1 MKPSERKARTE
12 ALLKKERIPYNPA
25 LPCIDSEDETELR
38 TPEEV
43 GIRMFCLFC
52 IIGTAYDWTDLSYRG
67 YLKKYNLWKYLTH
80 NEASFLSSQSPNRYR
95 SQKYT
100 WRCEALFLL
109 MWAVGLFENLPAPTR
124 QTNNEE
130 IVSKFPSF
138 PTSPWSFIRDLKMR
152 PKTQILDASDLIYRL
167 HWAAR
172 QAGLDGQP
180 PPAGLD
186 PEVVREWHYAINW
199 LTKYG
204 NLDWDD
210 VTTDT

>member
-52 IIGTAYDWTDLSYRG
+52 IIGTAYDWTDLSYRE
-67 YLKKYNLWKYLTH
+67 YLKKNNLWKHLTPA
-80 NEASFLSSQSPNRYR
+80 EDLFLSSPALDPQSAKRF
-95 SQKYT
+95 T

-109 MWAVGLFENLPAPTR
+109 MWAVCLFETLPAPTR
-124 QTNNEE
+124 QTNNED
-130 IVSKFPSF
+130 IISKFPSF
-138 PTSPWSFIRDLKMR
+138 RKSPWPSIQGLEMR
-152 PKTQILDASDLIYRL
+152 PKAEILDASDFLYRL

-172 QAGLDGQP
+172 KAELDGRP

-186 PEVVREWHYAINW
+186 PEVVHQWHYAINW
-199 LTKYG
+199 LTKYE

-210 VTTDT
+210 VITDT